1 MTLNKA
7 ISILM
12 LAAERDVRGA
22 GKGYRSTTQ
31 EWRVTV
37 SEAWTVCFCRIH
49 KREPQFSDYYNSG
62 IETIKGRHCTE
73 PRCIVNKR

>member
-12 LAAERDVRGA
+12 LAAERDVKGS
-22 GKGYRSTTQ
+22 GGGYRSTTNK
-31 EWRVTV
+31 WRITV
-37 SEAWTVCFCRIH
+37 SEAWTRCFCYIY

-62 IETIKGRHCTE
+62 IETPMNRS
-73 PRCIVNKR
+73 